1 MKIKKN
7 KRGSKDII
15 KNYIN
20 IYVGHSEDDSVR
32 INASSGGIV
41 KEIFKYLLS
50 TKKVDG
56 VMIVVQKYPKFFT
69 KIAKTIDDLSE
80 MENSVYAPV
89 NYSKGIKEM
98 EEGKKYAVTGIGCQ
112 DMMLEKVNHLIK
124 FKIGFLCRGT
134 YLESTMQSYASAL
147 GHDSI
152 KKFNFR
158 TNGWPGEINIADN
171 KGEHYYPRRPSF
183 IKFPKLISTKEAFF
197 SKATYLPKCR
207 PCKYEFSF
215 PSCDISLGDAWHN
228 KYIKDKKGLTLAIT
242 RSSLGE
248 QLLTTLKNEKKIKIW
263 KEDYQETNEVMD
275 DPNIVKYFTI
285 KKFLYENKI
294 LRFLLPYLVFL
305 ELYIFNFPI
314 KLAFKRLFTI
324 RNKDL

>member
-1 MKIKKN
+1 MKIKKY

-20 IYVGHSEDDSVR
+20 IYTGHSEDDSLR

-56 VMIVVQKYPKFFT
+56 VMIVVQEYPKFFT

-80 MENSVYAPV
+80 MQNSVYAPV

-98 EEGKKYAVTGIGCQ
+98 EEGKKYAVTAIGCQ
-112 DMMLEKVNHLIK
+112 DIMLKKVSHLIK

-134 YLESTMQSYASAL
+134 YLESTMQSYATAL

-158 TNGWPGEINIADN
+158 TNGWPGDINIADN
-171 KGEHYYPRRPSF
+171 KGEHYYSRRPSF

-197 SKATYLPKCR
+197 SKATYLPKCVD
-207 PCKYEFSF
+207 CKYEFSF
-215 PSCDISLGDAWHN
+215 PSCDISMGDAWHN
-228 KYIKDKKGLTLAIT
+228 KYIKDKKGLNLVIT
-242 RSSLGE
+242 RSNLGE
-248 QLLTTLKNEKKIKIW
+248 KILIELKNNKKIKIW
-263 KEDYQETNEVMD
+263 KEDYKETNEVMD
-275 DPNIVKYFTI
+275 DPNIVKFFKI
-285 KKFLYENKI
+285 KKSLYKYKF
-294 LRFLLPYLVFL
+294 LRFLLPYFVFL
-305 ELYIFNFPI
+305 ELYILNFPI

-324 RNKDL
+324 KNKDF